1 MTEAGED
8 VDCAEFDAYHGM
20 VSFSVGHYAT
30 DDEVAGYLKSRMGSR
45 AMSGM
50 RGDLLSMETWLK
62 HFSMHGDSAVSAER
76 LQALKQE
83 RTIVA

>member
-30 DDEVAGYLKSRMGSR
+30 DDEVAGYHHAS
-45 AMSGM
+45 
-50 RGDLLSMETWLK
+50 WLK
-62 HFSMHGDSAVSAER
+62 RH
-76 LQALKQE
+76 
-83 RTIVA
+83 